1 MPSKVAQETKVCAK
15 CGKKKPKNLDNFG
28 ILVRR
33 GKQGFQGRCKPCTKE
48 DRKEKYAQSLRVE
61 RGEEEKRVTFVP
73 AAPFALWIKRRQYAY
88 ESLSQFCRTCELQER
103 RVYDLIKGNS
113 HRVSVDRVDTA
124 LVRDGTTML
133 WKLYP
138 ELYE

>member
-48 DRKEKYAQSLRVE
+48 DRKEKYAQSLRIE

-133 WKLYP
+133 WELYP

>member
-1 MPSKVAQETKVCAK
+1 LPSKVAQEMKVCAK

-28 ILVRR
+28 PLVRR
-33 GKQGFQGRCKPCTKE
+33 GKEGFQGRCKPCTVE
-48 DRKEKYAQSLRVE
+48 DRKEKYARDLRVAN
-61 RGEEEKRVTFVP
+61 GEEEKRVTFVP

-113 HRVSVDRVDTA
+113 KRVSVDRVDTA

-133 WKLYP
+133 WELYP